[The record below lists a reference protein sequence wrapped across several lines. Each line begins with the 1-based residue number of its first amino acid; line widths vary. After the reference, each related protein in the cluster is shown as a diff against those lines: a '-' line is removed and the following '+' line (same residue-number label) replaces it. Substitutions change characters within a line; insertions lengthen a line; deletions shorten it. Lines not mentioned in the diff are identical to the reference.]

1 MPPFSFNTGHIPSRI
16 KQIVNAVSMAIDNGV
31 VKPNSKLPSINDFS
45 KSYGYGRDTVEK
57 AYRQLITEGYIY
69 AIPAKGYYVV
79 GKKDKKLKVLLIFN
93 KLSSY
98 KKITYYSFIDKL
110 QDKAVVD
117 LQVHHY
123 DARRLEEILEANMG
137 KYHYYVIMPHF
148 FYKTSKKSYL
158 KVLKMIPASQ
168 LLLLDKN
175 LPELGKSHMSV
186 FQDFKKDIHDVL
198 ESSARLLKKYTQLV
212 IVFPFQSNHPRDII
226 EGCTDFC
233 LKHRKAFSVISSL
246 DKEIPQ
252 AGTAYIVT
260 AESDLAQL
268 IKKSRDAGLQ
278 PGKDV
283 GIISFNE
290 TVLKELLEI
299 TVITTDFE
307 AMGQTAAHMLLN
319 KEAKQVKNPFH
330 MIIRKSL

>member
-1 MPPFSFNTGHIPSRI
+1 MKSFSINASHIPSKI
-16 KQIVNAVSMAIDNGV
+16 KQIVHAVSMAIDNGGL
-31 VKPNSKLPSINDFS
+31 KPHSKLPSINDFS
-45 KSYGYGRDTVEK
+45 KTYHYGRDTVEK
-57 AYRQLITEGYIY
+57 AYRELIEEGYVY
-69 AIPAKGYYVV
+69 AVPAKGYYVV
-79 GKKDKKLKVLLIFN
+79 GRKDKKLKVLLIFN

-98 KKITYYSFIDKL
+98 KKIIYYSFIDTL

-123 DARRLEEILEANMG
+123 DVRRLEEILEANMG

-148 FYKTSKKSYL
+148 FHKTSKKSYL
-158 KVLKMIPASQ
+158 KVLKSIPSSQ
-168 LLLLDKN
+168 LMIMDKHV
-175 LPELGKSHMSV
+175 PELGKHHMTV
-186 FQDFKKDIHDVL
+186 YQDFKQDIHDVL
-198 ESSARLLKKYTQLV
+198 ESSVKLLKKYTRLT

-226 EGCTDFC
+226 EGCYEFC
-233 LKHRKAFSVISSL
+233 LKHQKTFSVISSL
-246 DKEIPQ
+246 DKELPQ

-268 IKKSRDAGLQ
+268 IKKSKETDLQ
-278 PGKDV
+278 PGKNV

-307 AMGQTAAHMLLN
+307 AMGKTAALMLLN
-319 KEAKQVKNPFH
+319 KEIKQVRNPFQ
-330 MIIRKSL
+330 MIVRKSL

>member
-1 MPPFSFNTGHIPSRI
+1 MKPFSVNVHHIPSKI
-16 KQIVNAVSMAIDNGV
+16 KQIVHAVSMAIDNGGL
-31 VKPNSKLPSINDFS
+31 KPHSKLPSINDFS
-45 KSYGYGRDTVEK
+45 KTYHYGRDTVEK
-57 AYRQLITEGYIY
+57 AYRELIEEGYVY
-69 AIPAKGYYVV
+69 AVPAKGYYVV
-79 GKKDKKLKVLLIFN
+79 GRKDKKLKILLIFN

-98 KKITYYSFIDKL
+98 KKITYYSFIDTL

-123 DARRLEEILEANMG
+123 DVRRLEEILEANMG

-148 FYKTSKKSYL
+148 FHKTSKKQYL
-158 KVLKMIPASQ
+158 KVLKTIPASQ
-168 LLLLDKN
+168 LMMLDKN
-175 LPELGKSHMSV
+175 VPELGKSHMSV
-186 FQDFKKDIHDVL
+186 YQDFKKDIHDVL
-198 ESSARLLKKYTQLV
+198 ESSAKLLKKYNRLI

-226 EGCTDFC
+226 EGCFEFC
-233 LKHRKAFSVISSL
+233 LKHQKTFAVISSL
-246 DKEIPQ
+246 DKELPQ

-268 IKKSRDAGLQ
+268 IKKSKDANLQ
-278 PGKDV
+278 PGKNV

-307 AMGQTAAHMLLN
+307 AMGKTAALMLLN
-319 KEAKQVKNPFH
+319 KEAKQVKNPFR
-330 MIIRKSL
+330 MIVRKSL